1 MNGSGAIQHFQ
12 AASHQ
17 AELRL
22 EADTT
27 RLAADAMFAAAAER
41 TRHATSDERTRVGL
55 PARAFGPVKRP
66 MSASRADCLDT
77 VADCREGSLAA

>member
-27 RLAADAMFAAAAER
+27 RLATDATSAAAAER
-41 TRHATSDERTRVGL
+41 TRHATSHERTRVGL
-55 PARAFGPVKRP
+55 PARAIAPVKRP
-66 MSASRADCLDT
+66 VSASRADCLDT